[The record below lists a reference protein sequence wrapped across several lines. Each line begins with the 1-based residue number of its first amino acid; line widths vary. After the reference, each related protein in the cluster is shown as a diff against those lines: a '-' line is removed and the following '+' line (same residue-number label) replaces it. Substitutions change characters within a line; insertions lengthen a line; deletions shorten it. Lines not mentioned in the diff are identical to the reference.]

1 MSQKEEALKRLLKPL
16 RFAARKDFA
25 NLDKIKGL
33 ENTLK
38 RALSSLEE
46 YLPPETLKDWE
57 ELITGL
63 EEAPRPEKEARIRR
77 LIEEVQGA
85 LEVSGSKRPL
95 PDFPP
100 PPDPTLHEARK
111 EALNRPVQYLKGVG
125 PKLGAKLAARDIHT
139 VEDLLYFLPKA
150 YEDRRSLTPL
160 AKVQVGQRVTVKG
173 EIVLAGP
180 VRFRRRKVY
189 EVVISDGQA
198 LLAAKWFHFKEAQF
212 QKTFRPG
219 RVVIF
224 SGEVQSFAGRK
235 EIIHP
240 EVEFPE
246 EQEDL
251 HLHVGRI
258 LPIYPQIEGV
268 SPKVIR
274 RITAR
279 AVEEFAEH
287 LSSYI
292 PYEILRRR
300 GLLPLP
306 LAIKG
311 VHLPTSE
318 DDLEGL
324 NQGKSIYHKSIA
336 FDEFFFLELAL
347 ALRRSR
353 LGRSPGIAF
362 NTDSPRA
369 QNFLKSLPFRLTQA
383 QKRVLEEIKRDM
395 SRPYPMNRLLQG
407 DVGCGKTVVAFL
419 AALIAIDNGYQVAL
433 MAPTEILAEQHY
445 QGFRRLAGISGVE
458 VALLT
463 GGRRSREKRRIYE
476 DLARGHINF
485 VVGTH
490 ALFQEGVTFKR
501 LGLVIIDEQHRFGVL
516 QRAALREKACGI
528 DPDTLVMTATPIP
541 RTLAMTVYGD
551 LDVSIIDEM
560 PAGRKPVKT
569 HLFTAPQR
577 AQAYTLVRQELAKG
591 HRAYVVFPLVEE
603 SEKMDLLAATT
614 MAEYLQ
620 KEVFTEYKVGL
631 LHGKMKP
638 QEKEAIMTAFKQGE
652 IQLLVSTTVIEVG
665 VDVPE
670 ATVMVVEN
678 AERFGLSQLH
688 QLRGRVG
695 RSERESYCLLIADKV
710 RPGSEAYRRLR
721 ILCQTNDGF
730 RVAEEDLKIRG
741 PGELLGTKQSGFL
754 AFRRADMVRDYDML
768 TVAREEAFGLLERDP
783 ELKQPEHQGLKKVLL
798 ERWAERLKLSE
809 VA

>member
-16 RFAARKDFA
+16 QFAARRDFA
-25 NLDKIKGL
+25 NLDKVKGL
-33 ENTLK
+33 EHTLK
-38 RALSSLEE
+38 EALKGLEGLVSSER
-46 YLPPETLKDWE
+46 LKEWD
-57 ELITGL
+57 ELITNL
-63 EEAPRPEKEARIRR
+63 DRCPRPEKEARLRR
-77 LIEEVQGA
+77 L
-85 LEVSGSKRPL
+85 LEGLEGLKSSEKEPPVSE
-95 PDFPP
+95 FPP
-100 PPDPTLHEARK
+100 PPDPALHKARR

-125 PKLGAKLAARDIHT
+125 PKLGAKLAAREIHT

-150 YEDRRSLTPL
+150 YEDRRTLVPL
-160 AKVQVGQRVTVKG
+160 KEVQVGQRVTVRG

-180 VRFRRRKVY
+180 VRFRRRKLY

-198 LLAAKWFHFKEAQF
+198 LLAAKWFHFREAQF
-212 QKTFRPG
+212 KKTFRPG

-258 LPIYPQIEGV
+258 LPLYPQIEGV

-279 AVEEFAEH
+279 AVEEFAEA
-287 LSSYI
+287 LASYI
-292 PYEILRRR
+292 PYEILRRH
-300 GLLPLP
+300 GLVPLS
-306 LAIKG
+306 LAIKRL
-311 VHLPTSE
+311 HFPTEQE
-318 DDLEGL
+318 DLQRL
-324 NQGKSIYHKSIA
+324 NQGQSIYHKSIA

-353 LGRSPGIAF
+353 LGRSPGISF
-362 NTDSPRA
+362 DTDAPRA
-369 QNFLKSLPFRLTQA
+369 RRFLRSLPFSLTQA
-383 QKRVLEEIKRDM
+383 QKRVFEEIKRDM
-395 SRPYPMNRLLQG
+395 AKPYPMNRLLQG

-445 QGFRRLAGISGVE
+445 QGFRRLAGLSGVE

-463 GGRRSREKRRIYE
+463 GGRSNKEKKQIYQ
-476 DLARGHINF
+476 DLAQGHINF

-490 ALFQEGVTFKR
+490 ALFQKGVNFKK

-516 QRAALREKACGI
+516 QRAALREKAQGI

-569 HLFTAPQR
+569 RLFTAQQR
-577 AQAYTLVRQELAKG
+577 AEAYALVQQELAKG

-603 SEKMDLLAATT
+603 SEKLDLLAAST
-614 MAEYLQ
+614 MAEHLQ
-620 KEVFTEYKVGL
+620 REVFPDYKVGL
-631 LHGKMKP
+631 LHGKMRP
-638 QEKEAIMTAFKQGE
+638 QEKESIMAAFKQGE

-670 ATVMVVEN
+670 ATVMVIEN

-710 RPGSEAYRRLR
+710 KPGSEAYRRLR

-741 PGELLGTKQSGFL
+741 PGELLGTKQSGFW

-768 TVAREEAFGLLERDP
+768 ALARKEAFGLLERDP